1 MIRSLKTA
9 ASGMYAQQL
18 YVDTIANN
26 LANVNTTAYKKT
38 KLEFQDLL
46 YHTIKASG
54 VVKSNG
60 VADPTSLQIGYG
72 VRPIASQKIFIQGE
86 MVQTDNQLDLAIQ
99 GRGFFRLL
107 DENGEEIYTRDGSF
121 KLSGDGSMVTSHGYK
136 MEPEIIIPSD
146 AVTVTVN
153 KNGVISVT
161 VEGDNMPLQ
170 IGKIELTNFINPA
183 GLENLGENLYRE
195 TAASGEPLINFSSNL
210 HIGVLHQG
218 FLETSN
224 VNVVEEMVNLIVAQ
238 RAYEI
243 NSKAVR
249 AAEEML
255 TTVTNLKR

>member
-1 MIRSLKTA
+1 MIRALKTA

-46 YHTIKASG
+46 YHTIKAIG
-54 VVKSNG
+54 VAKDNG
-60 VADPTSLQIGYG
+60 VTDPTSLQIGYG
-72 VRPIASQKIFIQGE
+72 TRPIASQKIFIQGE
-86 MVQTDNQLDLAIQ
+86 MVQTDNTFDLAIQ

-107 DENGEEIYTRDGSF
+107 DVNGNDVYTRDGSF
-121 KLSGDGSMVTSHGYK
+121 KLSGDGSVVSTHGYRL
-136 MEPEIIIPSD
+136 EPEVIIPSD
-146 AVTVTVN
+146 AVAITINKDGTVS
-153 KNGVISVT
+153 VIVD
-161 VEGDNMPLQ
+161 GDNLPVEV
-170 IGKIELTNFINPA
+170 GKIELVNFINPA

-195 TAASGEPLINFSSNL
+195 SAASGDPLTNFGNSLN
-210 HIGVLHQG
+210 IGVLHQG

-243 NSKAVR
+243 NSKAVK

-255 TTVTNLKR
+255 TTATNLKR

>member
-1 MIRSLKTA
+1 MIRALKTA

-54 VVKSNG
+54 VAKENG
-60 VADPTSLQIGYG
+60 VVDPTSLQIGYG
-72 VRPIASQKIFIQGE
+72 ARPIASQKIFIQGE
-86 MVQTDNQLDLAIQ
+86 MVQTDNPMDLAIQ

-107 DENGEEIYTRDGSF
+107 DENGDDIYTRDGSF
-121 KLSGDGSMVTSHGYK
+121 KLSSDGTIVSTHGFK
-136 MEPEIIIPSD
+136 LEPQVIIPSD
-146 AVTVTVN
+146 SVAVTVN
-153 KNGVISVT
+153 KNGTVSVI
-161 VEGDNMPLQ
+161 VEGDNLPVE
-170 IGKIELTNFINPA
+170 IGKIELINFINPA
-183 GLENLGENLYRE
+183 GLENLGENLYRR
-195 TAASGEPLINFSSNL
+195 TTASGEALANFGNSL
-210 HIGVLHQG
+210 HIGVIHQG

-224 VNVVEEMVNLIVAQ
+224 VNVVEEMVNMIIAQ

-243 NSKAVR
+243 NAKAVK

-255 TTVTNLKR
+255 TTATNLKR

>member
-26 LANVNTTAYKKT
+26 LANVNTTGYKKT

-46 YHTIKASG
+46 YHTIRASG
-54 VVKSNG
+54 AARDNG
-60 VADPTSLQIGYG
+60 VADPTSLQVGYG

-86 MVQTDNQLDLAIQ
+86 MSQTDNMLDLAIQ
-99 GRGFFRLL
+99 GRGFFRLN
-107 DENGEEIYTRDGSF
+107 DENGESVYTRDGSF
-121 KLSGDGSMVTSHGYK
+121 KLSGDGTMVTSHGYK
-136 MEPEIIIPSD
+136 LEPEIIIPAD
-146 AVTVTVN
+146 AISISVN
-153 KNGVISVT
+153 KNGLVSVI
-161 VEGDNMPLQ
+161 VEGDNLPIE
-170 IGKIELTNFINPA
+170 IGKIELTIFINPA

-195 TAASGEPLINFSSNL
+195 TSASGEPLINFGNSL
-210 HIGVLHQG
+210 HNGVLHQG

-224 VNVVEEMVNLIVAQ
+224 VNVVEEMVNMIIAQ

-255 TTVTNLKR
+255 STVTNLKR